1 MIIKKKTRLTFK
13 CPLQKIYK
21 NFIILKKKIISLFN
35 KINYFLFRTILDIF
49 TIINNFE
56 NI

>member
-49 TIINNFE
+49 TMINNFE